1 MKAVGFAGGF
11 LFLKEVVGCMKKKT
25 KETLMPYA
33 DNLLS
38 LRTPAGLTQEE
49 LAERSGL
56 ISNTIYRYEAGER
69 GMSFANAVKLANA
82 MNISV
87 ADFVPHKNSETAK
100 AISCQQVLDVFF
112 QLDIPEQQI
121 VMRQM
126 MGLLKIKDLFVSA
139 AQ

>member
-1 MKAVGFAGGF
+1 MHEKRRQEA
-11 LFLKEVVGCMKKKT
+11 LI
-25 KETLMPYA
+25 PYA
-33 DNLLS
+33 DTLLS
-38 LRTPAGLTQEE
+38 LRTRAGLTQEE

-69 GMSFANAVKLANA
+69 GMSFANAVKLADA

-100 AISCQQVLDVFF
+100 SISCQQVLDVFF

>member
-1 MKAVGFAGGF
+1 
-11 LFLKEVVGCMKKKT
+11 MKKED
-25 KETLMPYA
+25 KEALMPYA
-33 DNLLS
+33 DTLLS
-38 LRTPAGLTQEE
+38 LRMRAGLTQEE

-69 GMSFANAVKLANA
+69 GMSFANAVKLADA

-87 ADFVPHKNSETAK
+87 ADFVPHKNSETEK
-100 AISCQQVLDVFF
+100 SISYQQVLDVFF

-126 MGLLKIKDLFVSA
+126 MGLLKMKDLFVSA